1 MDILFGNIL
10 FVFLFL
16 CVIAFVC
23 ELIDSSIGM
32 GYGTILSPLLL
43 ILDFGTCDAV
53 PAILISQMI
62 GGALAARQHHILGNA
77 YFKKIDG
84 KLSPDTKAVL
94 IISVLGIFASL
105 GAAYIGTHII
115 EKNTL
120 NFIIGWLVL
129 FMAFVLIMGFK
140 FEYTT
145 GKMFILGIVSA
156 FNKGL
161 SGGGFGP
168 LVTGGQV
175 VMGKE
180 HHAAVGVTT
189 LAEVLICLV
198 GFVSYL
204 IYGSIGRWDLVAA
217 LCVGSALASGAGPKA
232 TLKLSQKE
240 LLKKIIPIV
249 LAVLGSLTILKTSGV
264 IHLPISM

>member
-1 MDILFGNIL
+1 METLLSNML
-10 FVFLFL
+10 FVFFFL
-16 CVIAFVC
+16 CTIAFVC

-43 ILDFGTCDAV
+43 ILGFGAHDAV

-77 YFKKIDG
+77 YFNRIDG

-105 GAAYIGTHII
+105 FAAYVGTHII
-115 EKNTL
+115 EKSTL
-120 NFIIGWLVL
+120 NYTIGGLVL
-129 FMAFVLIMGFK
+129 LMAFVLMMGFT

-175 VMGKE
+175 VMGKG
-180 HHAAVGVTT
+180 HRSAIGVTT

-198 GFVSYL
+198 GFMSYVF
-204 IYGSIGRWDLVAA
+204 YGSIERWDLVAA
-217 LCVGSALASGAGPKA
+217 LCIGSALGSSVGPKA
-232 TLKLSQKE
+232 TLQLSQKE
-240 LLKKIIPIV
+240 LLKKIIPFV
-249 LAVLGSLTILKTSGV
+249 LLVLGTLTILKTSGV
-264 IHLPISM
+264 IHLNVSM